1 MMIEI
6 QKRRFSLTPFSPR
19 KRQEMTNEGTA
30 AIQKHGQEGTRVDLL
45 SGLFP
50 RSSLRGHLQ
59 ESIPL
64 TLKKIGQSPL
74 TEGEN

>member
-1 MMIEI
+1 
-6 QKRRFSLTPFSPR
+6 
-19 KRQEMTNEGTA
+19 MTNEGTA
-30 AIQKHGQEGTRVDLL
+30 AIQKHGKEGTRVDLV